1 MARKVFSPP
10 PSHAAPFWTYGGALL
25 ITLAVFLALPLTQ
38 MISGGNKKA
47 LELTRM
53 EASMPPPPPP
63 PLETPPPPPEPE
75 QSEPEP
81 DLQQET
87 QQLSLSDLDL
97 DFGAGGGGVL
107 GGGLGAFGNDEAG
120 MNDLAIFDIAD
131 LDKGPQV
138 IAAISPRTAG
148 LPKISGTVV
157 VLFIVNE
164 NGQAVDARIESAHH
178 REFEKATLDAVKRW
192 KFRPGMKDGAPV
204 SSYVR
209 QAIPFQFK

>member
-1 MARKVFSPP
+1 MSRKVFSPP
-10 PSHAAPFWTYGGALL
+10 STQAGQFWTYSGALV
-25 ITLAVFLALPLTQ
+25 ITLGVFLALPLTQ
-38 MISGGNKKA
+38 MISGGSKKA
-47 LELTRM
+47 LAVTRM
-53 EASMPPPPPP
+53 EASIPPPPPP

-75 QSEPEP
+75 PEQPKP

-107 GGGLGAFGNDEAG
+107 GVGLGSFGDDEAG

-138 IAAISPRTAG
+138 IAAMSPRTSG
-148 LPKISGTVV
+148 LPKISGTVI

-164 NGQAVDARIESAHH
+164 NGQAVDPRVESVHH
-178 REFEKATLDAVKRW
+178 PAFEKPTLDAIKRW
-192 KFRPGMKDGAPV
+192 KFRPGMKDGNPV

-209 QAIPFQFK
+209 QSIPFQFK